1 MMWQAP
7 FDTESTDLQFEP
19 PCGQFEISFLAES
32 RARHAARFHE
42 ARKTLLDTFEPDC
55 ESKNPANREAESL
68 NPLVSGTLNGLSR
81 AKVRVQQS
89 EGEFAMP
96 LKDVMKRVG
105 AGRHYLAMFA
115 WVFLGFMYV
124 SLISQ
129 WLTVSRRDQMFT
141 SYTDSVIQVAAN
153 EQRPAKEVRA
163 LLLIKAEDLS
173 LPVLGNGVQITG
185 KGQTLRAAVHYT
197 ADISMPIVNQPV
209 YRMRFDHDLT
219 LR

>member
-1 MMWQAP
+1 M
-7 FDTESTDLQFEP
+7 DYRCLTSTRLQ
-19 PCGQFEISFLAES
+19 G
-32 RARHAARFHE
+32 R
-42 ARKTLLDTFEPDC
+42 
-55 ESKNPANREAESL
+55 
-68 NPLVSGTLNGLSR
+68 
-81 AKVRVQQS
+81 
-89 EGEFAMP
+89 
-96 LKDVMKRVG
+96 

-115 WVFLGFMYV
+115 WVFLAFMYA

-163 LLLIKAEDLS
+163 MLLIKAEDLS

-185 KGQTLRAAVHYT
+185 KGQSLRAAVHYT

-209 YRMRFDHDLT
+209 
-219 LR
+219 